1 MLQAFLKD
9 DFGATAIEYGLIA
22 ALVSVAAIAALTNLG
37 DTVQEV
43 FAQVDDGLQIAS
55 GTPPAQV
62 PGDVAAL
69 EPVFQPVLD
78 GDPIAI
84 Q

>member
-22 ALVSVAAIAALTNLG
+22 ALVSVAALASLMSLG
-37 DTVQEV
+37 DSLEAV
-43 FAQVDDGLQIAS
+43 FAEVNDGLEIAS
-55 GTPPAQV
+55 GTPPAEV
-62 PGDVAAL
+62 PGDIVDL
-69 EPVFQPVLD
+69 EPAFQPVLD

>member
-9 DFGATAIEYGLIA
+9 DSGATAIEYGLIA
-22 ALVSVAAIAALTNLG
+22 ALVSVATIASLTSLG

-43 FAQVDDGLQIAS
+43 FAQVDDGLQIAT
-55 GTPPAQV
+55 GTPPAEV
-62 PGDVAAL
+62 PVDIV
-69 EPVFQPVLD
+69 EIEQVLD
-78 GDPIAI
+78 GNNIAI

>member
-22 ALVSVAAIAALTNLG
+22 ALVSVAAIAALTSLG

-43 FAQVDDGLQIAS
+43 FAQVDDSLQTAS
-55 GTPPAQV
+55 GTPPAEV
-62 PGDVAAL
+62 PGDIVDL

>member
-22 ALVSVAAIAALTNLG
+22 ALVSVAALASFRSLG
-37 DTVQEV
+37 DSLEAVIAEV
-43 FAQVDDGLQIAS
+43 IDGLEIAS
-55 GTPPAQV
+55 GTPPAEV
-62 PGDVAAL
+62 PGDIVVL
-69 EPVFQPVLD
+69 EPDFQPVLD

>member
-1 MLQAFLKD
+1 M
-9 DFGATAIEYGLIA
+9 
-22 ALVSVAAIAALTNLG
+22 VSVAAIAALTNLG

-55 GTPPAQV
+55 GTPPVEV
-62 PGDVAAL
+62 PGEIVSL
-69 EPVFQPVLD
+69 EPILQPVLD

>member
-1 MLQAFLKD
+1 MLQAFLKED
-9 DFGATAIEYGLIA
+9 SGATAIEYGLIA

-62 PGDVAAL
+62 PGDVVVL
-69 EPVFQPVLD
+69 EPVLQPVLD
-78 GDPIAI
+78 GGPIAI